1 MCDSFKFITVRW
13 FNLILFIYL
22 FIWQTCRI
30 QLFSKR
36 LRHLH
41 NFSKQTHS
49 PIELS
54 SQASG
59 SLYICQNTE
68 VTAAPIVDTTTEMI
82 WKPIDAFTWNEE
94 LKDEIL
100 DVPAVYV
107 AKKIELFCVYDA
119 NTWNNA
125 TRVLDFAG
133 AVVRANTFH
142 LLCMGWILTTDSAQ
156 SRGISPGALVYTP
169 DALVY
174 TPGALVYIP
183 GALVYTPGAL
193 VCTPGALLCTHKESW
208 QSGSG
213 KTVKNKQLWWLFCVG
228 VVYSGEYDVCDVTLS
243 VHPHRASWKVS
254 LTTVGIEPATFQF
267 YFLNKKVWNKVNAIL
282 DCKAYL
288 IISKELK
295 NNSILA

>member
-22 FIWQTCRI
+22 FIWQTCKI

-36 LRHLH
+36 FRHLH

-54 SQASG
+54 SQAPG

-107 AKKIELFCVYDA
+107 AKKIELFYVYDA
-119 NTWNNA
+119 NTWNN
-125 TRVLDFAG
+125 
-133 AVVRANTFH
+133 
-142 LLCMGWILTTDSAQ
+142 
-156 SRGISPGALVYTP
+156 
-169 DALVY
+169 
-174 TPGALVYIP
+174 
-183 GALVYTPGAL
+183 
-193 VCTPGALLCTHKESW
+193 SW
-208 QSGSG
+208 
-213 KTVKNKQLWWLFCVG
+213 
-228 VVYSGEYDVCDVTLS
+228 
-243 VHPHRASWKVS
+243 VS
-254 LTTVGIEPATFQF
+254 LRHFA
-267 YFLNKKVWNKVNAIL
+267 VNL
-282 DCKAYL
+282 TGGQPRMYWRVCCTGV
-288 IISKELK
+288 SKWYE
-295 NNSILA
+295 IACICH